1 MDANILTV
9 PEPAT
14 CIFLLVGFAGMLFGC
29 RKRHGG

>member
-1 MDANILTV
+1 MDASALNV

-14 CIFLLVGFAGMLFGC
+14 CIFLLVGFAGMLFGY